1 MGGALLSGAKCNE
14 LAVNLD
20 DRRIVDA
27 RVARHLRLRL
37 GRPQR
42 CGEKKDERQRPGCS
56 FSPNSAHS

>member
-1 MGGALLSGAKCNE
+1 MGGALLSGAKCDE

-27 RVARHLRLRL
+27 RVAGHLRLRL

-42 CGEKKDERQRPGCS
+42 RGEEKDERQRPGCS
-56 FSPNSAHS
+56 FSPNSAHG